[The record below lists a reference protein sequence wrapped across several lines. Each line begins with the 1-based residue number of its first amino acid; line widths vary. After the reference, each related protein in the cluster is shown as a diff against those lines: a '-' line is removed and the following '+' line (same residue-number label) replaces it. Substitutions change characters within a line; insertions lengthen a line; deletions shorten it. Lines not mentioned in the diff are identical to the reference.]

1 MSDYLIPGA
10 RWSRRDFLSRMA
22 LVSGAAAT
30 GASLAGSRGL
40 VASAAAADA
49 GTINVLTLGEG
60 IFGDPFV
67 KLSPEFTKLT
77 GIKVNNVTMGYN
89 ETMQKQ
95 AAVFAAHGTDLDV
108 VGVDYMFLKGYA
120 KAGHLASLDKLIPKA
135 QLDDYYSDTPAN
147 LKFVWSLDG
156 ETYGLATVGNCQNFI
171 YNAGHL
177 AEVGLQPPDTWND
190 LLAAAQ
196 KVVDPGKNRY
206 GFVAGTERLTKAVT
220 VWLPMYWANGGEIFD
235 DKMHPI
241 FASDTGVRSL
251 EFLLELMKTM
261 PPGGGA
267 YTESD
272 EVKALSVGLATLD
285 PASWIPNSI
294 KNADEKTKPNLKTLV
309 APTGSARRS
318 PVLGGI
324 GLAVSN
330 YSKNK
335 DAAAQFV
342 AWFNSKDVQ
351 INKIVQAGGQPCRI
365 SAWQA
370 NAAAHPWFPSLSQ
383 NLKVA
388 KSLPQIPEWGQV
400 DSAISAQLT
409 QAFAGQI
416 KPKDALVAA
425 QAGVDDVM
433 KDAGYY

>member
-1 MSDYLIPGA
+1 MKDDAAKGTG
-10 RWSRRDFLSRMA
+10 WSRRDFLSRTA
-22 LVSGAAAT
+22 LASGAVI
-30 GASLAGSRGL
+30 GGFGLGSRPFL
-40 VASAAAADA
+40 AKAADPV
-49 GTINVLTLGEG
+49 TINVLTLGEG

-67 KLSPEFTKLT
+67 KLAGDFTQAT

-89 ETMQKQ
+89 ESMQKQ
-95 AAVFAAHGTDLDV
+95 AAVFAAQGTDLDV

-120 KAGHLASLDKLIPKA
+120 KAGHLAALDPLIPKE
-135 QLDDYYSDTPAN
+135 QLADYYSDTPAN
-147 LKFVWSLDG
+147 LKNVW
-156 ETYGLATVGNCQNFI
+156 TYDDQTFGLATVGNCQNFI

-177 AEVGLQPPDTWND
+177 ADAGLEPPDTWD
-190 LLAAAQ
+190 DVLAAAQ
-196 KVVDPGKNRY
+196 KVVDPAKNRY

-241 FASDTGVRSL
+241 FASDTGVKSL

-285 PASWIPNSI
+285 PASWIPDSI
-294 KNADEKTKPNLKTLV
+294 KNADEKTLPNLKTKV
-309 APTGSARRS
+309 APKGSARRS

-324 GLAVSN
+324 GLCVSN
-330 YSKNK
+330 YSPSKE
-335 DAAAQFV
+335 AAAQFV

-365 SAWQA
+365 SAWEA
-370 NAAAHPWFPSLSQ
+370 NAAAHPWFPALSE

-388 KSLPQIPEWGQV
+388 KSLPQIAEWGQV
-400 DSAISAQLT
+400 DSAISNQLT
-409 QAFAGQI
+409 QAFAGEI
-416 KPKDALVAA
+416 KPKDALEAA
-425 QAGVDDVM
+425 QAGVDEVM

>member
-1 MSDYLIPGA
+1 MKDYLVPGA

-22 LVSGAAAT
+22 LAT
-30 GASLAGSRGL
+30 GAVAGGVGFGGRTLFSN
-40 VASAAAADA
+40 AAAADA
-49 GTINVLTLGEG
+49 ATINVLTLGEG

-67 KLSPEFTKLT
+67 KLSAEFTKAT
-77 GIKVNNVTMGYN
+77 GVKVNNVTMGYN
-89 ETMQKQ
+89 ESMQKQ
-95 AAVFAAHGTDLDV
+95 AAVFAAKGTDLDV

-120 KAGHLASLDKLIPKA
+120 KAGHLAALDPLIPKD
-135 QLDDYYSDTPAN
+135 QLADYYSDTPAN
-147 LKFVWSLDG
+147 LKNVWTLEDQ
-156 ETYGLATVGNCQNFI
+156 TYGLATVGNCQNFI
-171 YNAGHL
+171 DNAGHL
-177 AEVGLQPPDTWND
+177 AEAGLQPPDTWSD

-196 KVVDPGKNRY
+196 KVVDPAKNRF

-241 FASDTGVRSL
+241 FANDTGVKSL

-272 EVKALSVGLATLD
+272 EIKAMSTGLATLD
-285 PASWIPNSI
+285 PASWIPDSI
-294 KNADEKTKPNLKTLV
+294 KNADEKNKSNLKTKV
-309 APTGSARRS
+309 APSGSARRS

-324 GLAVSN
+324 GLCVSN
-330 YSKNK
+330 YSPNK
-335 DAAAQFV
+335 EAAAQYV

-365 SAWQA
+365 SGWEA
-370 NAAAHPWFPSLSQ
+370 NADAHPWFPSLNE

-400 DSAISAQLT
+400 DAAISSQLT
-409 QAFAGQI
+409 QAFAGEI
-416 KPKDALVAA
+416 KPKDALDAA
-425 QAGVDDVM
+425 QAGVDEVM

>member
-1 MSDYLIPGA
+1 MSDHVVPGA
-10 RWSRRDFLSRMA
+10 RWSRRDVLSRTA
-22 LVSGAAAT
+22 L
-30 GASLAGSRGL
+30 
-40 VASAAAADA
+40 ASAAAIGGTSLGGRGIFSRAIAADPV
-49 GTINVLTLGEG
+49 TINVLTLGQG

-67 KLSPEFTKLT
+67 KLSGEFTKAT

-89 ETMQKQ
+89 ESMQKQ
-95 AAVFAAHGTDLDV
+95 AAVFAAQGTDLDV

-120 KAGHLASLDKLIPKA
+120 KAGHLAALDPLISKPD
-135 QLDDYYSDTPAN
+135 LDDYYSDTPAN
-147 LKFVWSLDG
+147 LKSVWTLDG
-156 ETYGLATVGNCQNFI
+156 KTYGLATVGNCQNFI

-177 AEVGLQPPDTWND
+177 AEAKLQPPDTWDD

-196 KVVDPGKNRY
+196 KVVDPAKNRY

-220 VWLPMYWANGGEIFD
+220 VWLPMFWANGGEIFD
-235 DKMHPI
+235 DKMHPTL
-241 FASDTGVRSL
+241 ANDTGVHSL
-251 EFLLELMKTM
+251 EFLLELVKTM

-272 EVKALSVGLATLD
+272 EVKALAVGLATLD
-285 PASWIPNSI
+285 PASWIPDSI
-294 KNADEKTKPNLKTLV
+294 INADDKTKPNLKTKV
-309 APTGSARRS
+309 APKGSARRA

-324 GLAVSN
+324 GLCVSN

-335 DAAAQFV
+335 EAAAQFV

-351 INKIVQAGGQPCRI
+351 IHKIVDAGGQPCRT
-365 SAWQA
+365 SGWAA
-370 NAAAHPWFPSLSQ
+370 NADARPWFRSLSE
-383 NLKVA
+383 NLQVA

-416 KPKDALVAA
+416 KPKDALDAA
-425 QAGVDDVM
+425 QAGVDEVM